1 MNLTPFKVEFL
12 LFFFLLCLTH
22 SKPDLLPGVGTHL
35 FQRDLGSWELR
46 IRTNG
51 FYQLLEDLGEVVEG
65 ADVENVLGVLLQ
77 QDPVELHGV
86 SS

>member
-1 MNLTPFKVEFL
+1 MTPFKVEFVP
-12 LFFFLLCLTH
+12 FLLCLTQ
-22 SKPDLLPGVGTHL
+22 SKLDLLLGVGTHL
-35 FQRDLGSWELR
+35 FQWDLGSWERR

-51 FYQLLEDLGEVVEG
+51 LYQLLEDLGKVIEG
-65 ADVENVLGVLLQ
+65 ADVENILGVLLQ